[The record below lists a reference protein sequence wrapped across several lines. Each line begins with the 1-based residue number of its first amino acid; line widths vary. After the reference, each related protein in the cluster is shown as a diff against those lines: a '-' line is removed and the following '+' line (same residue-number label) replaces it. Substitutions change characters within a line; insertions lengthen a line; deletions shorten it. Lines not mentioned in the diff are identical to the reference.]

1 MKQERGETGLAP
13 MYQMLAKV
21 CIVIVIDTGCI
32 LGVHSELAARFQ
44 LALLRAEGR
53 LHRAD

>member
-32 LGVHSELAARFQ
+32 LGVHPELAE
-44 LALLRAEGR
+44 LALRRAEGR